1 MSRGPGKEQR
11 MVIEI
16 FAENGNEWMSVADLG
31 KQVRKKKIEQGW
43 GPKTAYAAV
52 VDQTTPSV
60 ERGLRSLLN
69 RGLVERDKLGHRGFP
84 AFHYRLKCY
93 DSVDPHLESE

>member
-31 KQVRKKKIEQGW
+31 KQVRKKKFEQGW
-43 GPKTAYAAV
+43 GPKTAYAAL

-69 RGLVERDKLGHRGFP
+69 RGLVERDKLRHRGST
-84 AFHYRLKCY
+84 AFHYRLKCREDRY
-93 DSVDPHLESE
+93 LHLESE